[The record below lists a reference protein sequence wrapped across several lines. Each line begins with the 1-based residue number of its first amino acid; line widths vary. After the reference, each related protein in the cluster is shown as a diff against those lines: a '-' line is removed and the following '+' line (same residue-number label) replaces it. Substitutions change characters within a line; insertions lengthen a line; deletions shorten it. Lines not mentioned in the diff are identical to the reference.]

1 MEAERAIRHLLQ
13 RFQEGYAQRDADRLD
28 AFMELFTPDAEV
40 IGTNGIE
47 PGVEEWYLGR
57 DAARVLVAGDWRSW
71 GDVRLHLDAASV
83 RVAGAVG
90 WLAITATVTQTIGP
104 ENYADFLAYV
114 KEYIE
119 DADVPAEEKVHYIL
133 RGGTNSVYELR
144 CGERFVWPLRLTA
157 VVVRD
162 GDAWRFAQLH
172 FSFPT
177 IYFPDVRSMDVG

>member
-104 ENYADFLAYV
+104 ENYA
-114 KEYIE
+114 
-119 DADVPAEEKVHYIL
+119 
-133 RGGTNSVYELR
+133 TSS
-144 CGERFVWPLRLTA
+144 T
-157 VVVRD
+157 
-162 GDAWRFAQLH
+162 
-172 FSFPT
+172 T
-177 IYFPDVRSMDVG
+177 